1 MSKKY
6 RRIVLQIV
14 LVIIAI
20 IFIRFYQQQGI
31 ATELAPTFISNS
43 INDKQIA
50 LTTNENNA
58 SLVHFWATWCGICA
72 LENSNIQNIIK
83 DSNYNIINIAW
94 QSGNNEQLIK
104 YAEDNN
110 LDINT
115 IINDQYG
122 TLANAYGVSATPSSF
137 IIDKQGNIKFI
148 EIGYTTELGLRLRL
162 WWANL

>member
-6 RRIVLQIV
+6 RKIILQIII
-14 LVIIAI
+14 VIIAFS
-20 IFIRFYQQQGI
+20 FIRFYQQQDTVKG
-31 ATELAPTFISNS
+31 TAPTFISKS
-43 INDKQIA
+43 INNKQIS

-83 DSNYNIINIAW
+83 DTNYNIINIAW
-94 QSGNNEQLIK
+94 QSGSDEELIK
-104 YAEDNN
+104 YAKDNK

-115 IINDQYG
+115 IVNDKYG
-122 TLANAYGVSATPSSF
+122 TLANAYGVGATPSSF
-137 IIDKQGNIKFI
+137 IIDKEGNIKFI
-148 EIGYTTELGLRLRL
+148 EIGYTTELGFRLRL